1 MNKKIKQKILGIT
14 AVTLGLLTI
23 IGLATTLGIVSND
36 QDEKLKTD
44 LRAVR
49 LVKNA
54 ISKDLSNSETK
65 LKNSETKLKNSETN
79 LHAIRLVKNAIQ
91 KDLSNSETKLKN
103 SETNLHAIR
112 LVKNAIQKDLS
123 NSETKLKNSE
133 TKLKKLRSEYI
144 SYRRLA
150 GTKFVTSKTRAEA
163 YIRQLEAQLEQR
175 LEKI

>member
-23 IGLATTLGIVSND
+23 IGLATTLGIVSNKKDENIIVDPIVNSVLD

-54 ISKDLSNSETK
+54 ISKDL
-65 LKNSETKLKNSETN
+65 LI
-79 LHAIRLVKNAIQ
+79 A
-91 KDLSNSETKLKN
+91 
-103 SETNLHAIR
+103 
-112 LVKNAIQKDLS
+112 
-123 NSETKLKNSE
+123 ETKLKNSE

-144 SYRRLA
+144 SHRRLS
-150 GTKFVTSKTRAEA
+150 GTKFVTYKTRAEA